1 MTIKDITQAAAGTFM
16 SRSCASSKFTLINGS
31 QIDEFQEENMILQ
44 IDTAHTYTTNI
55 VPKEERGLL
64 WKRERPYKVYMV
76 EYVPLEKEEEE
87 DADNE
92 DTEDEE
98 GEHNGNN
105 ESNQND

>member
-31 QIDEFQEENMILQ
+31 QIDAFQEENMILQ
-44 IDTAHTYTTNI
+44 IDTVHTYTTNI

-64 WKRERPYKVYMV
+64 WKRERLYKVYMV

>member
-44 IDTAHTYTTNI
+44 IDTVHTYTTNI
-55 VPKEERGLL
+55 VPKEERGLF
-64 WKRERPYKVYMV
+64 WKRERLYEVYMV
-76 EYVPLEKEEEE
+76 EYVQMEKDEEE
-87 DADNE
+87 DNE

-98 GEHNGNN
+98 GDHNGNN
-105 ESNQND
+105 ESNKND

>member
-31 QIDEFQEENMILQ
+31 QIDEFQEE
-44 IDTAHTYTTNI
+44 
-55 VPKEERGLL
+55 
-64 WKRERPYKVYMV
+64 
-76 EYVPLEKEEEE
+76 EE

-92 DTEDEE
+92 DTENEE

-105 ESNQND
+105 ESNEND

>member
-31 QIDEFQEENMILQ
+31 QIDAFQEENMILQ

-64 WKRERPYKVYMV
+64 WKRERLYEVYMV

-87 DADNE
+87 DTDNE
-92 DTEDEE
+92 DTENEE
-98 GEHNGNN
+98 GDHNGNN
-105 ESNQND
+105 ESNEND